1 MGPNVETETKRL
13 LECVTRNA
21 VLSASHATGSM
32 IGVAM
37 KSETVHAVVRVICM
51 SSWKRYFVEAI
62 ALKMYPPLN
71 EALIFIQIIH
81 KNYNHYKVDSIL

>member
-51 SSWKRYFVEAI
+51 SSWKAI